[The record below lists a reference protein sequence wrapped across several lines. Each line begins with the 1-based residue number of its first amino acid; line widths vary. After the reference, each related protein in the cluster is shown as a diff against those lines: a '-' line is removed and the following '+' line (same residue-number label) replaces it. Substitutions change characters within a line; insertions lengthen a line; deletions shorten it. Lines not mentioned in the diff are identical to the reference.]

1 MIQYYLYRLG
11 QFLVQHLPLRLSYK
25 VAGFLS
31 DIHYYLSSRDRRN
44 VKNNLRA
51 ILTPPVPG
59 DELARLSRQ
68 VFRDFAKYLIDFFY
82 APGKINK
89 AYIDKHV
96 KITNLE
102 YLPQVLKKGKGAIIL
117 TAHVGNWEL
126 GGFVISRLGYPLIAV
141 ALPHKERSVNN
152 LFNDQRRSQG
162 ITIVPNNVA
171 IRECIRGL
179 RNNRLIALVGD
190 RDFNATGDVMDFFGK
205 KTRIPKGPAAFSLKT
220 GAAIIPAFLTREE
233 DDSFALTLEPP
244 IFPPAKVTEESEKE
258 ILEQCVKIIENAVRR
273 HPTQWYMFQKFWID

>member
-11 QFLVQHLPLRLSYK
+11 QFLVQHLPLRLSYQ

-51 ILTPPVPG
+51 ILPVPVSEH
-59 DELARLSRQ
+59 ELARLSRQ

-82 APGKINK
+82 APGKIEK
-89 AYIDKHV
+89 AYINTHV
-96 KITNLE
+96 TIKNLD

-126 GGFVISRLGYPLIAV
+126 GGFIISRLGYPLIAV

-152 LFNDQRRSQG
+152 LFNEQRYSQG

-179 RNNRLIALVGD
+179 RSNRLVALLGD
-190 RDFNATGDVMDFFGK
+190 RDFNGTGDIMRFFGK

-220 GAAIIPAFLTREE
+220 GAAIIPAFLIREE
-233 DDSFALTLEPP
+233 NDRFVLTLEKP
-244 IFPPAKVTEESEKE
+244 IFPPEKATEESEKE
-258 ILEQCVKIIENAVRR
+258 ILAQCVAVIENAVRQ